1 MVGLT
6 ADFLWIDTIG
16 FSQTIDDVGDK
27 SRFVALATLGNGSH
41 VRGIGL
47 EDDAIQGD
55 SFSQGFGQMAF
66 LEGKNASDAQHKAWE
81 VEQLACLLRIARETV
96 EHTAR
101 QVVSIL
107 AQDGNE
113 LVLGFATVYHQGQAR
128 FYRPA
133 HLLLESKQ
141 LFVLELTAPIE
152 VEAYLTNGQD
162 GGGGM
167 LEADDVPDG
176 LQLLTPIGMH
186 LLWV

>member
-6 ADFLWIDTIG
+6 ADLLWIDTIG

-66 LEGKNASDAQHKAWE
+66 LEGEHATYAQHKLWE
-81 VEQLACLLRIARETV
+81 VKELACLLDVACETM
-96 EHTAR
+96 EHASW
-101 QVVSIL
+101 QLVGIL
-107 AQDGNE
+107 TKNGNE